1 LFHAEDFYCKS
12 GSFFKKHK
20 NGGDNRL
27 WAIIIGMSKLTSTN
41 PGDNYAVIGDIEVTT
56 PEEVTEK
63 IAAANK
69 AKTAWKELGV
79 AGRIKLLRPIQAEF
93 SQRKEEIAQLLTKEI
108 GKPISQTRGEAEGY
122 TEEFTWFMDHA
133 EEALK
138 DEVTYEDDKSH
149 HRIVYEP
156 FGTAAVITPWNFPYG
171 MAIWGI
177 VPNLLAGNTV
187 VFKISE
193 ECPLIGKFMAEVFA
207 GHDLPEGVFSEVYGL
222 GEVGEALSK
231 GDINLIWFT
240 GSTKTG
246 KSLYKTAA
254 KKFIKAVLEMGGSNP
269 GIVFEDVDITK
280 AVELIYDGRFYN
292 CGQVCDAIKRL
303 IVHES
308 IKDDFIAELT
318 KVLWSKKIGHPT
330 SEDTDIGSLVAK
342 RQVDLL
348 EEQVQ
353 DALDKGAQV
362 VVRLDVLEGLKGAY
376 YPPTILDNITKDMR
390 VWKEEV
396 FGPVLPVVAFKDEA
410 QAIRMANDTPYG
422 LGSRVVS
429 ADKKRAERVASQI
442 QAGTVEVNE
451 GDRWLTCNPFGGYKN
466 SGMGREHGTLGLREL
481 SQVKVISSSK

>member
-1 LFHAEDFYCKS
+1 
-12 GSFFKKHK
+12 
-20 NGGDNRL
+20 
-27 WAIIIGMSKLTSTN
+27 MSKLTSTN
-41 PGDNYAVIGDIEVTT
+41 PSDNYTPVGDVEIST
-56 PEEVTEK
+56 PEEITEK
-63 IAAANK
+63 ITAANK
-69 AKTAWKELGV
+69 AKTVWKELGV
-79 AGRIKLLRPIQAEF
+79 AKRIELLRPIQAEF
-93 SQRKEEIAQLLTKEI
+93 NERREEIAQLLTKEI

-138 DEVTYEDDKSH
+138 DEVTYEDEKSR

-193 ECPLIGKFMAEVFA
+193 ECPLIGKLMADVFA
-207 GHDLPEGVFSEVYGL
+207 NHNLPEGVFSEVYGSA
-222 GEVGEALSK
+222 EVGEALSK

-240 GSTKTG
+240 GSTRTG
-246 KSLYKTAA
+246 KSLYKTASD
-254 KKFIKAVLEMGGSNP
+254 KFIKAVLEMGGSNP
-269 GIVFEDVDITK
+269 GIVFEDVDIPK
-280 AVELIYDGRFYN
+280 AAELIYDGRFYN

-303 IVHES
+303 IIHES
-308 IKDDFIAELT
+308 IKDEFITELA
-318 KVLWSKKIGHPT
+318 KVLQSKKIGDPT

-342 RQVDLL
+342 RQIELL

-353 DALDKGAQV
+353 DALDKGARV
-362 VVRLDVLEGLKGAY
+362 VAKLDVPERSQGAY

-422 LGSRVVS
+422 LGSRVIS
-429 ADKKRAERVASQI
+429 ADKERAERVASKL

-466 SGMGREHGTLGLREL
+466 SGMGREHGTLGMREL